1 MRDLIIAMI
10 VFGSVPFT
18 FVRPYIGL
26 LVFFWL
32 SLMNPHRLAWGFAYT
47 LRVALVAGAATVV
60 AWLISREPKIPPLS
74 SPVILLFLFTIW
86 LTICTLFAI
95 HPDMAW
101 VKWDQ
106 VIKILGMTFI
116 AMCLL
121 QDRQRLQ
128 LMVWVIAVSLGF
140 YGARGGI
147 FTILT
152 GGNYRVWG
160 PPDTFI
166 ADNNQLALAMVMTVP
181 LMWYLYLSTVQ
192 RWLRLGVL
200 GVGGLT
206 LIAVLGTHSRG
217 GLLAMLVM
225 LATLWFKSRYKLVT
239 GIGAVVALAVLFA
252 FLPDRWHDRMDT
264 IQTYDQDMSVR
275 QRFEVW
281 HYAYLVAL
289 QRPIVGGGFGIFT
302 DKERFMQLLPDSMGA
317 RSAHSIYFEVLG
329 ETGFVGLG
337 IFLLLG
343 LVTLLTAGSII
354 RLARGHPHLDWARN
368 LAAMLQ
374 VSLIGYAVA
383 GAALNLG
390 FFDLYYAI
398 IALVVVLKALVVKEL
413 RQTEEDARPK
423 APARARARPGPPAP
437 ATASSS

>member
-1 MRDLIIAMI
+1 MRDLVIAMI

-32 SLMNPHRLAWGFAYT
+32 SLMNPHRMTWGFAYT
-47 LRVALVAGAATVV
+47 LRVAMIAGAATVV
-60 AWLISREPKIPPLS
+60 AWLVSRDPKHPPLS
-74 SPVILLFLFTIW
+74 TPVVLLFLFTVWI
-86 LTICTLFAI
+86 TVCTLFAI
-95 HPDMAW
+95 HQEEAW
-101 VKWDQ
+101 TKWSQ
-106 VIKILGMTFI
+106 VIKILGMTFV

-121 QDRQRLQ
+121 QERQRLQ

-140 YGARGGI
+140 YGARGGV

-166 ADNNQLALAMVMTVP
+166 ADNNQLALAMIMTLP
-181 LMWYLYLSTVQ
+181 LLWYLYLTTVQ

-206 LIAVLGTHSRG
+206 MIAILGTHSRG
-217 GLLAMLVM
+217 GLVALLVM
-225 LATLWFKSRYKLVT
+225 LSSLWLKSRYKVIT
-239 GIGAVVALAVLFA
+239 GVGAVVALLALFA
-252 FLPDRWHDRMDT
+252 FLPDHWHNRMDS
-264 IQTYDQDMSVR
+264 IQNYEQDTSVR

-281 HYAYLVAL
+281 RYAYLVAL
-289 QRPIVGGGFGIFT
+289 QRPIVGGGFGIFN

-337 IFLLLG
+337 LFLLLG
-343 LVTLLTAGSII
+343 VGTALTAGSVI
-354 RLARGHPHLDWARN
+354 RMTRGRPDLDWARN

-374 VSLIGYAVA
+374 VSVIGYAAA
-383 GAALNLG
+383 GAFLNLG

-413 RQTEEDARPK
+413 RQAEEEARP
-423 APARARARPGPPAP
+423 RPPPRSRSTLRPPVP
-437 ATASSS
+437 ATARPT